1 MSLSPGAMKPPS
13 KCPGKR
19 KSKPVSPGGL
29 RVQGSLGHL
38 VVLGG
43 PEKKE
48 GGLGDKR
55 AWSSLPVALSFE
67 RERDGDTRDGGG
79 GGASVLLQYL
89 IFF

>member
-1 MSLSPGAMKPPS
+1 M
-13 KCPGKR
+13 
-19 KSKPVSPGGL
+19 
-29 RVQGSLGHL
+29 
-38 VVLGG
+38 VLGG